1 MNLLFENELCVVT
14 GAANGIGKAIAQRFL
29 EEGADLIIADY
40 DDKTAS
46 EAFAGNPHVLDI
58 IKADATKIEDLEK
71 IAESVKKTGRFVKAV
86 VPTVGNGPQNPIPNI
101 TPEEFHKVMDLNV
114 FSSFFTVQKLLP
126 YMTEGSAIVLISSIA
141 GFQGGENAL
150 VYNAAKAAIRSMARS
165 FAGELAKRGIR
176 ANAISPGPT
185 DTKGFSDFVHDDPG
199 IRKEVSDE
207 QQRDELRY
215 CYSDNEQCTPH
226 LRPLRH
232 APPGHRRRGHRNR
245 HLPVCR
251 ALHYPDRGHPAS

>member
-1 MNLLFENELCVVT
+1 MNLLFENKLCVVT

-40 DDKTAS
+40 DNKTAS

-71 IAESVKKTGRFVKAV
+71 IAESVKKTGRTVKAV

-185 DTKGFSDFVHDDPG
+185 DTKGFSDFVHDDPDIRNG
-199 IRKEVSDE
+199 ILSMIPIGHIGQPCEIAAVAAFLASDQSTYVTGAEVITDGGF
-207 QQRDELRY
+207 
-215 CYSDNEQCTPH
+215 T
-226 LRPLRH
+226 
-232 APPGHRRRGHRNR
+232 NR
-245 HLPVCR
+245 
-251 ALHYPDRGHPAS
+251 

>member
-1 MNLLFENELCVVT
+1 
-14 GAANGIGKAIAQRFL
+14 
-29 EEGADLIIADY
+29 
-40 DDKTAS
+40 
-46 EAFAGNPHVLDI
+46 
-58 IKADATKIEDLEK
+58 
-71 IAESVKKTGRFVKAV
+71 
-86 VPTVGNGPQNPIPNI
+86 
-101 TPEEFHKVMDLNV
+101 MDLNV

-199 IRKEVSDE
+199 IRNGILSMIPIGHIGQPCEIAAVAAFLASDQSTYVTGAE
-207 QQRDELRY
+207 IITDGGF
-215 CYSDNEQCTPH
+215 T
-226 LRPLRH
+226 
-232 APPGHRRRGHRNR
+232 NR
-245 HLPVCR
+245 
-251 ALHYPDRGHPAS
+251 

>member
-14 GAANGIGKAIAQRFL
+14 GAANGIGRAIAERFL

-40 DDKTAS
+40 DAKTAS
-46 EAFAGNPHVLDI
+46 EVYAGNPHVLDI

-71 IAESVKKTGRFVKAV
+71 IAEAVKKTGRCLKSV
-86 VPTVGNGPQNPIPNI
+86 VPTVGNGPQNPIPDI
-101 TPEEFHKVMDLNV
+101 TPEEFRLILDLNV

-126 YMTEGSAIVLISSIA
+126 YMKEGSTIVLISSIA

-185 DTKGFSDFVHDDPG
+185 DTKGFSDFVHDDPDIRNG
-199 IRKEVSDE
+199 ILSMIPIGHIGKPSEIASVAAFLASDQSTYVTGAEVITDGGF
-207 QQRDELRY
+207 
-215 CYSDNEQCTPH
+215 T
-226 LRPLRH
+226 
-232 APPGHRRRGHRNR
+232 NR
-245 HLPVCR
+245 
-251 ALHYPDRGHPAS
+251 

>member
-58 IKADATKIEDLEK
+58 IKADATMIEDLEK

-101 TPEEFHKVMDLNV
+101 TPEERRVGKECV
-114 FSSFFTVQKLLP
+114 STCRSRWSP
-126 YMTEGSAIVLISSIA
+126 Y
-141 GFQGGENAL
+141 
-150 VYNAAKAAIRSMARS
+150 
-165 FAGELAKRGIR
+165 
-176 ANAISPGPT
+176 
-185 DTKGFSDFVHDDPG
+185 H
-199 IRKEVSDE
+199 
-207 QQRDELRY
+207 
-215 CYSDNEQCTPH
+215 
-226 LRPLRH
+226 
-232 APPGHRRRGHRNR
+232 
-245 HLPVCR
+245 
-251 ALHYPDRGHPAS
+251 